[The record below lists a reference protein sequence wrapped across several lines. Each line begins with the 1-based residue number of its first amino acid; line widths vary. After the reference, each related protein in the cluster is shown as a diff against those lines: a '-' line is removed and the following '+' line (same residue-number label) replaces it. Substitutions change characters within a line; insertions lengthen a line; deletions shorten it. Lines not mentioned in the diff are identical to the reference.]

1 MLKKYV
7 YVAIACTYAGV
18 IFYLSSLS
26 SPPNPMK
33 AEFLFHLYRLMK
45 SAGVEFLAYPFYF
58 AYRYPDK
65 FAHTILY
72 AGFGFTLNPAM
83 RSIAGKHPGI
93 SSLIVGAIYGA
104 LDEFHQSFVP
114 HRSVSA
120 MDLLA
125 DIFGLTISQVVIFTV
140 VYVKRRVIG
149 E

>member
-7 YVAIACTYAGV
+7 YVVVACAYAGA

-33 AEFLFHLYRLMK
+33 AEFLFQLYRLMK

-65 FAHTILY
+65 FAHTVLY
-72 AGFGFTLNPAM
+72 AGFGFTLNPAL
-83 RSIAGKHPGI
+83 RSTVGKYPELY
-93 SSLIVGAIYGA
+93 SLIVGAIYGA

-120 MDLLA
+120 MDLFA
-125 DIFGLTISQVVIFTV
+125 DIVGLIVSQAIIFTV
-140 VYVKRRVIG
+140 IYIRGKIG
-149 E
+149 R